1 VAVITDGSADVA
13 VDAPAD
19 PPADARA
26 AARETWL
33 KQQTPGWLVPV
44 MTLLALAEAG
54 AIVVM
59 AFSFARLAQAVFVEA
74 QVIADQTGALVALG
88 TALLV
93 RTGVATL
100 RQYLAAGV
108 SARIRRDLRR
118 RLLGAIETAGPA
130 AIDAGGRLV
139 PVFDEQIEALDAYY
153 SRFAVQRVAA
163 LVVPVVIVGFVFW
176 QDWLAGLFLMLS
188 APLIPLFMV
197 LVGLGAEQRA
207 RDQQDALA
215 RLTGWFSDQLGGAA
229 TIRLFGAEGRALAH
243 VAARTEALRSATM
256 RVLRLAFL
264 SSTVL
269 EFFSSVA
276 IAAVAIYVGLGLLG
290 AIGFGPAGALTL
302 QSGLFVLLLAPE
314 FFAPLR
320 ALSQGWHDRAD
331 ARAAAG
337 VIAGVLARPP
347 ARPAAEA
354 DFAPTPPALCPVRL
368 DGVRFAHPGR
378 AVLFDKLDLEIR
390 AGQRVALIGPSGGGK
405 SSLLALM
412 AGFVEPDAGHVL
424 LAGQPLAR
432 FSPASRSAHIAWL
445 DQRPYLFAG
454 TLAENLRLG
463 KPDATQAELEAVASL
478 ARVDEF
484 AAPRAGGLQRRIGEG
499 GRGLSGGQAQRV
511 ALARALLRPRPLIL
525 LDEPTASLDFA
536 SESEVLAALR
546 AALDARPASVV
557 CATHRG
563 AMVDWADR
571 VLEVDG
577 GNVREVTR

>member
-1 VAVITDGSADVA
+1 VAAII
-13 VDAPAD
+13 DAPSEA
-19 PPADARA
+19 PADARA
-26 AARETWL
+26 PAPETWL
-33 KQQTPGWLVPV
+33 KQQTPRWLVPV
-44 MTLLALAEAG
+44 MAVLALAEAG
-54 AIVVM
+54 AIVITAWCV
-59 AFSFARLAQAVFVEA
+59 AALAQAVFIDA
-74 QVIADQTGALVALG
+74 ASIAEQTGALRVLG
-88 TALLV
+88 AALLT
-93 RTGVATL
+93 RAGVVAL

-108 SARIRRDLRR
+108 SARIRQGLRR
-118 RLLGAIETAGPA
+118 RLLRAIETAGPA
-130 AIDAGGRLV
+130 AIDSGGQMV
-139 PVFDEQIEALDAYY
+139 PVFDEQVEALDAYY
-153 SRFAVQRVAA
+153 SRFTVQRVAA
-163 LVVPVVIVGFVFW
+163 LLVPLAIVGFVFW
-176 QDWLAGLFLMLS
+176 QDWLAGLFLALS
-188 APLIPLFMV
+188 APLIPLFMI
-197 LVGLGAEQRA
+197 LVGLGAERRA
-207 RDQQDALA
+207 RDQHAALA
-215 RLTGWFSDQLGGAA
+215 QLTGWFSDQLGGAA
-229 TIRLFGAEGRALAH
+229 TIRLFGAEARALAH
-243 VAARTEALRSATM
+243 VAERTEALRTATM

-264 SSTVL
+264 SSAVL
-269 EFFSSVA
+269 EFFASVA

-290 AIGFGPAGALTL
+290 AIGFGPADALTL

-320 ALSQGWHDRAD
+320 SLSQGWHDRAD

-354 DFAPTPPALCPVRL
+354 DFAPTPPARCPVRL

-432 FSPASRSAHIAWL
+432 FSPASRSAHVAWL

-454 TLAENLRLG
+454 TLADNLRLG
-463 KPDATQAELEAVASL
+463 KPDATQAELEAVAGL

-484 AAPRAGGLQRRIGEG
+484 ADPRVGGLQRMIGEG
-499 GRGLSGGQAQRV
+499 GRGLSGGQAQRI

-525 LDEPTASLDFA
+525 LDEPTASLDFE
-536 SESEVLAALR
+536 SEAEVLAALR
-546 AALDARPASVV
+546 GALDARPATVV
-557 CATHRG
+557 CATHRD
-563 AMVDWADR
+563 AMIDWADR

-577 GNVREVTR
+577 GEVREVSR